1 MADAT
6 HVSDATFQAEVLQS
20 QQPVLVDFWAEWC
33 QPCKMLEPIVADLA
47 TEYDTRIKVAKLDVD
62 ANPETA
68 GKFGVMSI
76 PTLIL
81 FKAGS
86 EAQRL
91 VGYQPKPAL
100 KAKID
105 AALN

>member
-1 MADAT
+1 MASPT
-6 HVSDATFQAEVLQS
+6 HVSDSTFQSEVLQA

-47 TEYDTRIKVAKLDVD
+47 TEYDARIKVAKLDVD

-68 GKFGVMSI
+68 GRFGVMSI

-81 FKAGS
+81 FKGGS

-91 VGYQPKPAL
+91 VGYKPKSAL
-100 KAKID
+100 KAKLD
-105 AALN
+105 EALN

>member
-1 MADAT
+1 MADET
-6 HVSDATFQAEVLQS
+6 TVSDATFQAEVLQS

-47 TEYDTRIKVAKLDVD
+47 TEYGARIKVAKLDVD

-68 GKFGVMSI
+68 GRFGVMSI

-81 FKAGS
+81 FKSGA

-100 KAKID
+100 KAKLD